1 MKVYHGSSTGVVNI
15 WKELRVMKNVF
26 FSDEVITKEDVFYV
40 CSLLNVLHVV
50 WNSRTGMSW
59 IVWETALT
67 EKLPWQML
75 CTAKTS
81 RLSLN
86 VWLMNSGCRKVIMMW
101 QMSIPAL
108 VDHIPTEQDMGKVY
122 MRLVLSTLYSWE
134 DYADAILRV
143 YNDKICRTID
153 NYNGSAYYEPSYY
166 LTRCYYSG
174 TFN

>member
-1 MKVYHGSSTGVVNI
+1 MNTTNKLDENI
-15 WKELRVMKNVF
+15 KSIQDQL
-26 FSDEVITKEDVFYV
+26 DESID
-40 CSLLNVLHVV
+40 
-50 WNSRTGMSW
+50 
-59 IVWETALT
+59 T
-67 EKLPWQML
+67 EK
-75 CTAKTS
+75 
-81 RLSLN
+81 
-86 VWLMNSGCRKVIMMW
+86 MNLEEYRTYKKQLIGKECREKIHSGIDFEINGTIEHFTYNADDQINFIDVKVMCD
-101 QMSIPAL
+101 SGFPVIPYHESSGNTNTNPCKFYPA
-108 VDHIPTEQDMGKVY
+108 EDMGKVY

>member
-1 MKVYHGSSTGVVNI
+1 MGKQ
-15 WKELRVMKNVF
+15 
-26 FSDEVITKEDVFYV
+26 
-40 CSLLNVLHVV
+40 
-50 WNSRTGMSW
+50 
-59 IVWETALT
+59 ALA
-67 EKLPWQML
+67 EKLSLANVMHSENQQ
-75 CTAKTS
+75 AVVE
-81 RLSLN
+81 RLIDEFRLQEGNYDVTN
-86 VWLMNSGCRKVIMMW
+86 VN
-101 QMSIPAL
+101 PAL